1 MRRNTKLATI
11 LAAGTAAAVGGVLAA
26 GPVAAAVSGNSNSPT
41 SSTTGGYSRMMGGGN
56 GGGSTTSRSGG
67 SSMMGSNGSGYSG
80 MMGSG
85 ITGTGMMGSG
95 ANGMMG
101 ANGVGM
107 MGSIAVT
114 APSGTLNTAQRAT
127 LAGIAEQQQLA
138 RDLYQAFA
146 AQYDSAVLDHV
157 ATATAY
163 RLDAVRTLMTRYG
176 VTDPTTGNVA
186 GTFSDPVVQTT
197 YNRLLAQGQ
206 GSYDNA
212 LAAVRT
218 VEAAQVTELT
228 SDLSGLTA
236 PDVRQVYNRLVS
248 LSEMYQGMFAQSAN

>member
-1 MRRNTKLATI
+1 MKRNTKLATI

-26 GPVAAAVSGNSNSPT
+26 GPVAAAVSGNGRSPT
-41 SSTTGGYSRMMGGGN
+41 SSTTGSYSRMMGGN
-56 GGGSTTSRSGG
+56 GGGNTTSRSGG
-67 SSMMGSNGSGYSG
+67 SSMMGSSGSGYSG

-114 APSGTLNTAQRAT
+114 APSGTLNTAQRAA

-138 RDLYQAFA
+138 RDLYQALA

-163 RLDAVRTLMTRYG
+163 RLDAIRTLMTRYG
-176 VTDPTTGNVA
+176 VTDPTTGTVA
-186 GTFSDPVVQTT
+186 GTFSDPAVQTT

-206 GSYDNA
+206 SSYDNA

-218 VEAAQVTELT
+218 VEAAQVTALT
-228 SDLSGLTA
+228 NDLSGLTA

-248 LSEMYQGMFAQSAN
+248 LAEMYQGMFALSAN